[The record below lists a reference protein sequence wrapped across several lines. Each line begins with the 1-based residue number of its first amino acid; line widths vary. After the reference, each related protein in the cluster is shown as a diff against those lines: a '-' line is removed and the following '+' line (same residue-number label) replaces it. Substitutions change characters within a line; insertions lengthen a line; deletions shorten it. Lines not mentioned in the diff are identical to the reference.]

1 MCFLHLH
8 IQMCIN
14 FLFYL
19 FFDWPIH
26 VFGQSC
32 TMPLATNFEL
42 VLQIL
47 TSILS
52 YLVSILNTN
61 IVTFKQFSVQSFT
74 SSSGWLTE
82 YPSTWK
88 GSVTVQSSKDTLW
101 FQFEDMFQLIV
112 TPHGIKKVAIQLK
125 DRQTKVYAISAKLF
139 LS

>member
-19 FFDWPIH
+19 FFVGPIYVLH
-26 VFGQSC
+26 NALGNQFWTSPSNTHKYSFLSC
-32 TMPLATNFEL
+32 KW
-42 VLQIL
+42 
-47 TSILS
+47 
-52 YLVSILNTN
+52 LNTN

-74 SSSGWLTE
+74 LSSGWLTE

-112 TPHGIKKVAIQLK
+112 TPHGIKKVTIQLK